1 MKRLLTILI
10 VLGVSLYGYSQTEHA
25 KFMGIPIDG
34 TITQFQQK
42 LQAKGIKYNQQ
53 VSRMVQNG
61 YRIFYGKHEGENAR
75 ITAMY
80 NVNTKIVY
88 AVGVVHEYKSAEA
101 AIDKFSKISDSLNNK
116 YVFDNEESGNGRMRF
131 LIPSQDYSRAVGSVV
146 VFCDYD
152 YGTFNTYVQ
161 YSDYANTILN
171 DENQ

>member
-42 LQAKGIKYNQQ
+42 LKTKGINYNQA
-53 VSRMVQNG
+53 VSRNVPNG
-61 YRIFYGKHEGENAR
+61 ARVFYGRHEGENAR
-75 ITAMY
+75 ITVMY

-88 AVGVVHEYKSAEA
+88 TVGVVFEYKTSNSAIE
-101 AIDKFSKISDSLNNK
+101 KFTEISTSLNNK
-116 YVFDNEESGNGRMRF
+116 YIYDDEGSGNGRMRF
-131 LIPSQDYSRAVGSVV
+131 LIPAQDFSRAVGSVV

-161 YSDYANTILN
+161 YSDYANLLLN